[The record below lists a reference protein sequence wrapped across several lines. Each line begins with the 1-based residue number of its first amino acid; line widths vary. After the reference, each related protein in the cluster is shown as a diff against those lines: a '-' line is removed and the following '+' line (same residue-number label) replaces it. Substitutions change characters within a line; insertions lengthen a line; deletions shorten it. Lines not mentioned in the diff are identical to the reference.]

1 MMDYLISNIGTIV
14 VFLIIAAVVTLIVI
28 KLRKDKAG
36 GKSSCG
42 CNCGCRPNSYA
53 AAVRKTKNLT
63 NNNKIKKSGFLKPDF
78 FYSSLSEL
86 E

>member
-42 CNCGCRPNSYA
+42 CNCGCCPNSSLC
-53 AAVRKTKNLT
+53 RSGQKNKEH
-63 NNNKIKKSGFLKPDF
+63 NK
-78 FYSSLSEL
+78 
-86 E
+86 

>member
-42 CNCGCRPNSYA
+42 SNCGCCPNSSLC
-53 AAVRKTKNLT
+53 RSGQKNKEL
-63 NNNKIKKSGFLKPDF
+63 NK
-78 FYSSLSEL
+78 
-86 E
+86 